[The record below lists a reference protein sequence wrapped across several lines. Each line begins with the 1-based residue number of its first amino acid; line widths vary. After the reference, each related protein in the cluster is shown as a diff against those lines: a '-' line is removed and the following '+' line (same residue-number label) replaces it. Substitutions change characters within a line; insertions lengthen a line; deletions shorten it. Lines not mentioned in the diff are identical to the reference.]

1 MAAIDRSEA
10 RRYLGLKHE
19 VPELEARLDRACALL
34 LETAAPKGVWQ
45 RFSLTRSVDK
55 LAFAGLETASQ
66 ALAAHLEGCDE
77 VYLLAATLG
86 IGVDRLLERLAVT
99 DVSLAVMVQ
108 ACAAALLESRCDEY
122 QERIAAQAGGLYLRP
137 RFSPGYGDFPLA
149 CQPAL
154 LSALEAGKRIGL
166 TVTGA
171 NMLSPTK
178 SVTAVIGLSAN
189 KGKCHAG
196 GCATCG
202 KKDCAFRREA

>member
-45 RFSLTRSVDK
+45 RFSLTRSADK
-55 LAFAGLETASQ
+55 LVFAGLETTSQ
-66 ALAAHLEGCDE
+66 ALSAHLEGCDE

-108 ACAAALLESRCDEY
+108 ACAAALLESWCDEY
-122 QERIAAQAGGLYLRP
+122 QAQMAHEVLCLRP
-137 RFSPGYGDFPLA
+137 RFSPGYSDFPLD

-154 LSALEAGKRIGL
+154 LHALEAGKRIGL

-178 SVTAVIGLSAN
+178 SVTAVIGLSPHR
-189 KGKCHAG
+189 GKCHTG
-196 GCATCG
+196 GCATCN
-202 KKDCAFRREA
+202 KTDCAFRREA

>member
-1 MAAIDRSEA
+1 MAALDYREA
-10 RRYLGLKHE
+10 RRYLGLKGE
-19 VPELEARLDRACALL
+19 VPELEDRLRRAGGLL
-34 LETAAPKGVWQ
+34 LEAAAPKGVWQ
-45 RFSLTRSVDK
+45 RFPLTRSGDT
-55 LAFAGLETASQ
+55 LSFAGMETSSKR
-66 ALAAHLEGCDE
+66 LSDHLEGCGE

-86 IGVDRLLERLAVT
+86 LGVDRLLERLAVT

-122 QERIAAQAGGLYLRP
+122 QEQIAAQAGGLYLRP
-137 RFSPGYGDFPLA
+137 RFSPGYGDFLLA